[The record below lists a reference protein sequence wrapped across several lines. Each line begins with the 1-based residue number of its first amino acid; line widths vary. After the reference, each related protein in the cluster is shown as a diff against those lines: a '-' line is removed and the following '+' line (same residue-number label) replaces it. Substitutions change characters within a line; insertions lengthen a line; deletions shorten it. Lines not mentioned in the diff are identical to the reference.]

1 MPRITA
7 VRVDPGE
14 VDGMVK
20 TLLTVYA
27 AKAEALAHAAV
38 AYADGREPRE
48 SLDDARAELAAAADA
63 LDGLGWNIGP
73 RLEAAELA
81 GESRLV
87 REVPTPRCSTPPRA
101 SARRA
106 CATRPPTSRSTSC
119 ARRSTTSAPG
129 SRCSPPTEREDTVE
143 RSGRPRSLAGGRRQ
157 RPLRHQ

>member
-87 REVPTPRCSTPPRA
+87 REVLYAALLDAAEGVGEACLRYEAADLALDELREA
-101 SARRA
+101 VDHLGARLA
-106 CATRPPTSRSTSC
+106 LFA
-119 ARRSTTSAPG
+119 AHE
-129 SRCSPPTEREDTVE
+129 ERE
-143 RSGRPRSLAGGRRQ
+143 GR
-157 RPLRHQ
+157 